1 MLEANLL
8 ENLELWF
15 KQQVTLT
22 YLMTAIDGENTGRKS
37 SGEIQI
43 QGKFVLALHPSFDV
57 KGSLPLIV
65 VITWFLNCYNFL
77 ISRSYYKCTSAGCP
91 VRKHVER
98 ASHDLRAVITTYEGK
113 HNHDVPVARGRGNV
127 NKAPS
132 NANSTANAP
141 IPIRPSAMAGHSN
154 QTSYHPNSLH
164 STRSLPTSGSQA
176 PFTLQMLQSQGSFGY

>member
-1 MLEANLL
+1 M
-8 ENLELWF
+8 
-15 KQQVTLT
+15 
-22 YLMTAIDGENTGRKS
+22 
-37 SGEIQI
+37 
-43 QGKFVLALHPSFDV
+43 
-57 KGSLPLIV
+57 PLIV
-65 VITWFLNCYNFL
+65 VITWFLNCYTFL

-113 HNHDVPVARGRGNV
+113 HNHDVPAARGRGNV

-141 IPIRPSAMAGHSN
+141 IPIRPSVMASHSN
-154 QTSYHPNSLH
+154 QTSYHSNSLH
-164 STRSLPTSGSQA
+164 STRLLPTSGSQA